1 MDKFNKLPTGWKIV
15 IAVVVIGIIGGTIFG
30 VPVNENL

>member
-1 MDKFNKLPTGWKIV
+1 MDWFNNLPVGAKIV

-30 VPVNENL
+30 V